1 MIVVIQVIPLILFQF
16 LSFVFYLNRN
26 FASELVS
33 TLASLPTLEAREGRE
48 VFCEAGPS
56 WALNASQGTLGTCD

>member
-1 MIVVIQVIPLILFQF
+1 MIIVIRVIPLILFQF

-33 TLASLPTLEAREGRE
+33 TLASLPTLEAREGRK